1 MPLSEDEQRQ
11 LDRIERDLV
20 RQGPEFAGH
29 LDRGQRRRVILAA
42 ALLGVGLILLLLV
55 GVVASQSAATL
66 GVIISGAGMLA
77 IIATLAVYLRS

>member
-20 RQGPEFAGH
+20 RQDPEFAGH

-42 ALLGVGLILLLLV
+42 ALLGVD
-55 GVVASQSAATL
+55 
-66 GVIISGAGMLA
+66 
-77 IIATLAVYLRS
+77 

>member
-20 RQGPEFAGH
+20 RQHPEFAGH

-42 ALLGVGLILLLLV
+42 ALLGVGLILLLV
-55 GVVASQSAATL
+55 GVVATQSAATL

>member
-1 MPLSEDEQRQ
+1 MRQ
-11 LDRIERDLV
+11 D
-20 RQGPEFAGH
+20 PEFAGH

-42 ALLGVGLILLLLV
+42 ALLGVGLILLLV
-55 GVVASQSAATL
+55 GVVATQSAATL

>member
-11 LDRIERDLV
+11 LDQIERDLA
-20 RQGPEFAGH
+20 QEPEFAGF
-29 LDRGQRRRVILAA
+29 LAPGQRRRVILAA
-42 ALLGVGLILLLLV
+42 VLLGVGLILLLV
-55 GVVASQSAATL
+55 GVVATQSAATL